1 MCLPTQLMKAHAK
14 PHSQRPQSNM
24 SYKAGQV
31 MKIMISMRREGIPR
45 PLRGA
50 TAVIFFIG
58 GVSGVIKTPR
68 SALQGGPSRKSIF
81 ASKKLFF
88 ETNFECSFGGGD
100 SEKIGALNVG
110 DIDSSILLCV
120 YT

>member
-1 MCLPTQLMKAHAK
+1 MCLLTQFRKAHAK

-58 GVSGVIKTPR
+58 GVFFIKGQDYFIQFAFGVD
-68 SALQGGPSRKSIF
+68 F
-81 ASKKLFF
+81 H
-88 ETNFECSFGGGD
+88 
-100 SEKIGALNVG
+100 V
-110 DIDSSILLCV
+110 
-120 YT
+120 